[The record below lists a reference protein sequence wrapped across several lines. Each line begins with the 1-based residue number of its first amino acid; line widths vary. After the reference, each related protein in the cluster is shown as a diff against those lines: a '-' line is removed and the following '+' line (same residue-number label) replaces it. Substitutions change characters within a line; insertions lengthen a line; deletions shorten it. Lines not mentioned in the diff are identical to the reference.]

1 MTQHSAASHRARG
14 WKQEADALRQALEFE
29 GATCAN
35 WQVEF
40 RREVKAHAEARQLLA
55 EARQDLALSRAA
67 HEISRA
73 EAADGRQLRAELVA
87 LLRRHGIEV

>member
-29 GATCAN
+29 SATCAN

-40 RREVKAHAEARQLLA
+40 RREVEAHAEARQLLR

-67 HEISRA
+67 HDISRA
-73 EAADGRQLRAELVA
+73 EAADGRRFLAEVIA
-87 LLRRHGIEV
+87 IMKRHGIEV